1 MALKEILQLDIKR
14 KGNTFQ
20 RQKQSKFKE
29 TE

>member
-1 MALKEILQLDIKR
+1 MALKEILQLDINRKR
-14 KGNTFQ
+14 NTFQ